1 MKTLGVILAGGL
13 STRMGGGDKSLLPL
27 ADMPLLRHVIIRI
40 SPQVDALVLNA
51 NGDSRRFGAFSL
63 PIASDSIDGY
73 AGPLAGILAG
83 MDYAA
88 YHGFSHIQTV
98 AADTP
103 FFPTDLVQ
111 GLSQNKRAINI
122 ARDDNDVEKFSLHP
136 TFGLW
141 DVALRDEL
149 RASINEGT
157 RKVMGFV
164 KQHDWRGVEW
174 VSDGYDP
181 FFNVNTPADMAQ
193 AELMIQGMDK

>member
-1 MKTLGVILAGGL
+1 MKILGVILAGGL

-27 ADMPLLRHVIIRI
+27 ADTPLLCHVIIRI
-40 SPQVDALVLNA
+40 TSQVDALVLNA
-51 NGDSRRFGAFSL
+51 NGDARRFGAFSL
-63 PIASDSIDGY
+63 PIAPDSIDGY

-88 YHGFSHIQTV
+88 YHGFTHIQTV

-111 GLSQNKRAINI
+111 RLSQDAHAINI
-122 ARDDNDVEKFSLHP
+122 ARDGNEIEKFSLHP

-141 DVALRDEL
+141 DVSLRDEL
-149 RASINEGT
+149 RVSISEGM
-157 RKVMGFV
+157 RKVMGSV

-174 VSDGYDP
+174 ISDGYDP

-193 AELMIQGMDK
+193 AELILKGMNK